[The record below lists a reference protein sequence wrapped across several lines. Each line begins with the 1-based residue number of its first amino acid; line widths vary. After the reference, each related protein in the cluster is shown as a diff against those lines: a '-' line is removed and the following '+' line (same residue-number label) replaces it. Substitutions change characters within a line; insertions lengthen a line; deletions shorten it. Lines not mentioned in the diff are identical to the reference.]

1 MFGVDW
7 LLDATGHAWLLEV
20 NAFPD
25 FAQSGDE
32 GKAVVRGLWDGVLGL
47 VVGEFFHGVGYGKA
61 GVGHEVGNWGM
72 KEVLNIDLGRR

>member
-7 LLDATGHAWLLEV
+7 LLDATGHAWLLEA

-25 FAQSGDE
+25 FAQSGDG
-32 GKAVVRGLWDGVLGL
+32 GKAVVRGLWEGVLGL
-47 VVGEFFHGVGYGKA
+47 VVGEFFDGVGDGTA
-61 GVGHEVGNWGM
+61 GVRHEVENSGM